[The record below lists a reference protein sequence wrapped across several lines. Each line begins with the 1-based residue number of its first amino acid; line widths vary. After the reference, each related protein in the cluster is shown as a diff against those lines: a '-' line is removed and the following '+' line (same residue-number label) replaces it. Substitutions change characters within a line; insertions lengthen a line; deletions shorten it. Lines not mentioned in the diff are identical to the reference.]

1 MKTYKLYI
9 RHYDFVSNDY
19 ITSIQYVKTN
29 DIYHIIGKIY
39 CKSKVEIKRIGYEEI
54 EKIS

>member
-9 RHYDFVSNDY
+9 RHYDFISNDF

-29 DIYHIIGKIY
+29 DIYHIIGMLY
-39 CKSKVEIKRIGYEEI
+39 CKSIVEIKRIDFEEI
-54 EKIS
+54 K